1 VVEPPVPPQGG
12 GDDPRVPVP
21 DPAAGAGGLGQN
33 LPVELPEDLRAG
45 VRVPAAFGAAFPD
58 MAPTAPADV
67 TIDRLRDM
75 PVPRQRHGAWLGPVD
90 THIAATTPATR

>member
-75 PVPRQRHGAWLGPVD
+75 PVTRQRHGAWLVQPSTEIVFD
-90 THIAATTPATR
+90 RFA